1 MDKPTAVLSA
11 EHQHILKVIGF
22 LTKESERLAAGAS
35 LDKDFFNKVL
45 DFIRGY
51 ADQFHHL
58 KEEEI
63 LFAELNKEA
72 TAMPCNPISQ
82 MLYEHELGRGFVKG
96 LAEGLAENNQ
106 AKVIENARGYA
117 DLLQEHIFKEDNIL
131 YPMADQALS
140 QEVQQTM
147 LEKFQEAEQEKFGPS
162 GGEKYLAMIKE
173 LEGKFKNE

>member
-1 MDKPTAVLSA
+1 MNNPTAILSA
-11 EHQHILKVIGF
+11 EHQHILKVLGF
-22 LTKESERLAAGAS
+22 LTKASENLAAGAS

-63 LFAELNKEA
+63 LFAELNKNQQ
-72 TAMPCNPISQ
+72 AMPCNPISQ
-82 MLYEHELGRGFVKG
+82 MLYEHDLGRGFVKG
-96 LAEGLAENNQ
+96 LAQGLAENNS
-106 AKVIENARGYA
+106 AKVAENAKSYA
-117 DLLQEHIFKEDNIL
+117 ELLQEHIFKEDNIL

-147 LEKFQEAEQEKFGPS
+147 LEKFQAAEQEKFGPG

-173 LEGKFKNE
+173 LERRFINE